1 MRAFL
6 ASALLAS
13 VSHARRVQV
22 PFDQQ
27 AASSSEKYSER
38 DSVKVLEMLALA
50 ANPNRHR
57 LPTLARSARTVMGGW
72 GGAKNEHGHTRELNL
87 DIPGEIADGAFLMDD
102 DDMYGEESYE
112 EHKPYTGAHPS
123 EQKTASSGSSGGYEL
138 EDFGSSG
145 GSSGGY
151 ELEDFGSSGSGGAGD
166 FGGAKNEH
174 GHTRVINLD
183 IPGEIADGAFLMDDD
198 DLYGEES
205 YEEHKPYTG
214 AHPSEQKTA
223 SSGSSGGYELEDF
236 YG

>member
-1 MRAFL
+1 
-6 ASALLAS
+6 
-13 VSHARRVQV
+13 
-22 PFDQQ
+22 
-27 AASSSEKYSER
+27 
-38 DSVKVLEMLALA
+38 
-50 ANPNRHR
+50 
-57 LPTLARSARTVMGGW
+57 MGGW

-112 EHKPYTGAHPS
+112 EHKPYTGLHPS
-123 EQKTASSGSSGGYEL
+123 ELKTTASSSSSGGYEL

-145 GSSGGY
+145 GSPGGY

-174 GHTRVINLD
+174 GHTRVLNLD
-183 IPGEIADGAFLMDDD
+183 IPASISTGAFTDYDD

-223 SSGSSGGYELEDF
+223 SSGSSGGYQLEDF
-236 YG
+236 SSSGSGRDFSNSGGAGDWGGAKNEHGHTRVLNLDIPASISDGAFTDYGDDLYGEESYEEHKPYTGL